1 MGIHREEGDKHDC
14 CSIRFNGNRTTFPNF
29 QIVDEFTGLVCTI
42 VAIEDEVKYWDY
54 IGKDYAAYLKQQ
66 KIAS

>member
-1 MGIHREEGDKHDC
+1 MIAIPLDSMEIEKR
-14 CSIRFNGNRTTFPNF
+14 FPNF
-29 QIVDEFTGLVCTI
+29 QIVDEFTGLVFTI
-42 VAIEDEVKYWDY
+42 VAIEDGVKYWDY